1 MEKSLQEE
9 EIKELE
15 EEIDL
20 AVDQLFVEKRKGV
33 GETLLQEG
41 PDILPPF
48 EPPQSSKK
56 GLDAEPRLTQPPP
69 PPPPPPPPKA
79 APSPTYLKS
88 IDQLEAQLLSLEWE
102 ISEEKLAKTQEA
114 VKVLRNSLKQRQD
127 VGSVLGF
134 MKDLLDRMTADEE
147 NIRPPMIKF
156 LLDAKETVKLLLR
169 QETESE
175 FAIYKQ
181 LALDGIEA
189 RFGGLAETKA
199 VPGPAVPLAIEQN
212 VGSPFLGDGK
222 KEEEVS
228 RWNAFFEKTEEILG
242 KINERL
248 SRLEKV
254 PRVSLAPSEPEKERA
269 PVMDITICRARGK
282 WIGVESERI
291 WRLFKVPASFQEQCA
306 NHPRVRIRDKDV
318 SLIDLEKIF
327 PGESSNPEG
336 AIKLLMIQGEGEYKG
351 LIVDGVLKRIGAS
364 PQKHGGDGGP
374 LLGIVHWSYQANP
387 IDVPIL
393 DVARL

>member
-20 AVDQLFVEKRKGV
+20 AVDQLFVEKRKGA
-33 GETLLQEG
+33 GETLFQEV
-41 PDILPPF
+41 PDILPSF

-56 GLDAEPRLTQPPP
+56 RIDVEPRLAPPLEP
-69 PPPPPPPPKA
+69 PAPPPPPKA
-79 APSPTYLKS
+79 PPSPTYLKS
-88 IDQLEAQLLSLEWE
+88 IDQLEAHLLSLEWE
-102 ISEEKLAKTQEA
+102 ISEEKVAKTQEA

-134 MKDLLDRMTADEE
+134 MKDLLDRMKADEE

-175 FAIYKQ
+175 FAVYKK

-199 VPGPAVPLAIEQN
+199 APSQAAPLAIEQN
-212 VGSPFLGDGK
+212 VDSSFLGDWK

-242 KINERL
+242 QINERL
-248 SRLEKV
+248 SRLEKA
-254 PRVSLAPSEPEKERA
+254 PRASLAPSKPEKERP
-269 PVMDITICRARGK
+269 PVMDITVCRASGK
-282 WIGVESERI
+282 WVGVESQRI

-306 NHPRVRIRDKDV
+306 DHPRVRIRDKDV
-318 SLIDLEKIF
+318 SMIDLEKIF

-351 LIVDGVLKRIGAS
+351 LIVEDVLKRIEAS
-364 PQKHGGDGGP
+364 PEERGGDGKP
-374 LLGIVHWSYQANP
+374 LLGIVHWSYQAHP

-393 DVARL
+393 DFARL

>member
-20 AVDQLFVEKRKGV
+20 AVDQLFVEKGKGM
-33 GETLLQEG
+33 GETLFQEL
-41 PDILPPF
+41 PDILPSL
-48 EPPQSSKK
+48 EPTQGSRK
-56 GLDAEPRLTQPPP
+56 GFDVDQLLT

-79 APSPTYLKS
+79 PAAPTYLKS

-114 VKVLRNSLKQRQD
+114 VKVLRNSLKQKED

-134 MKDLLDRMTADEE
+134 MKDLLDRMKADEE
-147 NIRPPMIKF
+147 KIRPPMIKF

-175 FAIYKQ
+175 FTIYKQ
-181 LALDGIEA
+181 LALDGIGA
-189 RFGGLAETKA
+189 RFGGLAETKGA
-199 VPGPAVPLAIEQN
+199 PTQAEPFPIEDN
-212 VGSPFLGDGK
+212 VSGSFSEEWK
-222 KEEEVS
+222 KQEEVG
-228 RWNAFFEKTEEILG
+228 RWNAFFEKTEGILG
-242 KINERL
+242 QINERL

-269 PVMDITICRARGK
+269 PVMDITVCRARGK
-282 WIGVESERI
+282 WIGVESQKI
-291 WRLFKVPASFQEQCA
+291 WRLFKVPASFQENCA
-306 NHPRVRIRDKDV
+306 GHSRVRIRDKDV
-318 SLIDLEKIF
+318 ALIDLEKIF
-327 PGESSNPEG
+327 PEASSNPEG
-336 AIKLLMIQGEGEYKG
+336 AIRLLMIQGEGEYRG
-351 LIVDGVLKRIGAS
+351 LIVDDVLKRIEAS
-364 PQKHGGDGGP
+364 PVEQGRDGKP